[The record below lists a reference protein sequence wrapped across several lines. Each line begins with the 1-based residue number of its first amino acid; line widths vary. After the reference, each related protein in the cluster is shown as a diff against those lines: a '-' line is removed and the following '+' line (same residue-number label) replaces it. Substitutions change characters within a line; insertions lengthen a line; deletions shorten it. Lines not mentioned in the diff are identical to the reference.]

1 MRQNIV
7 KVRIS
12 KVYSV
17 QRVANI
23 KFNLKVLVIRNMIKM
38 VFMHEVLAYLG
49 TLKIL
54 SNPGPD
60 SLISIQVVKDKL
72 SQFVA
77 LEGDINA
84 ENFGLKAFFHF
95 FKVTLKK
102 FQPGV
107 SLHPCYA

>member
-1 MRQNIV
+1 
-7 KVRIS
+7 
-12 KVYSV
+12 
-17 QRVANI
+17 
-23 KFNLKVLVIRNMIKM
+23 M
-38 VFMHEVLAYLG
+38 VFMREVLEYLG

-54 SNPGPD
+54 SNPD
-60 SLISIQVVKDKL
+60 SPISTQGVKDKL

-84 ENFGLKAFFHF
+84 EQFGLKAFFHF

>member
-1 MRQNIV
+1 
-7 KVRIS
+7 
-12 KVYSV
+12 
-17 QRVANI
+17 
-23 KFNLKVLVIRNMIKM
+23 M
-38 VFMHEVLAYLG
+38 VFMREVLEYLG
-49 TLKIL
+49 MLKIL
-54 SNPGPD
+54 GNPD
-60 SLISIQVVKDKL
+60 SPISIQRVKDKL

-84 ENFGLKAFFHF
+84 ENFGLKECAFFHF